1 MDREQDN
8 ASDKQASTSE
18 TSRSCVRCY
27 RRKTRCDR
35 KSPCSQCARMREICT
50 YPSERRD
57 SGKKSS
63 SLQDISDRL
72 QRIESVLLWQMN
84 REPSS
89 GAPPPTSQAK
99 ISDSTA
105 SPASYFSKSSPTNPS
120 RSWEILLKDGER
132 VHYVDNANLLDVF
145 QDEERMKP
153 PDYQFD
159 SGKATRTSRDLN
171 LITGISPI
179 ADNRSGNPADLYPDP
194 QLALR
199 LWRAFI
205 ENVDPVVKVL
215 HIPTTQS
222 SIITLVADPSQTT
235 SSFSALA
242 FAIYFAA
249 TTSLSEDEI
258 SEISSNSR
266 SELLEKFKNG
276 LNQII
281 IDLNLFNEPDVTTVE
296 AIAIFAAS
304 QKTHSARFGTAIRL
318 AQSIGIHRDGAAL
331 GLSPFETER
340 RLRLWWHLNLLDH
353 RAPEDHGF
361 AYSFDWL
368 HQGQRLPLNVD
379 DDCLFPTMETL
390 PSESDAWTQTSFALA
405 QIEATKILQRVLGTI
420 ATGQGADLTGDL
432 EERKRIMR
440 EHKAWF
446 EKKFFSHK
454 ALSQAQETAA
464 AHYKTA
470 YTKMEFM
477 LQAREHLT
485 SQADHKNCSTSSP
498 SKGLCEIAFSTAC
511 RTIESSYSLL
521 SGRTTG
527 NLAWLFQVYPQW
539 YALAYV
545 LRFLCAFPLAPETEK
560 AWDLVNKMFDA
571 LSYSDD
577 LSAVGA
583 GRGSIWRCLARI
595 RHQVW
600 IARGGYRRSASG
612 THRKVNKGVSQSTNV
627 GESSYATHNGPQ
639 EEMDLE
645 YMQRDENML
654 EPEWPSQSMPPSD
667 PAWDIEG
674 DLFGDSMPDMLCL
687 PEWNDIVNG
696 RRLGST

>member
-1 MDREQDN
+1 
-8 ASDKQASTSE
+8 
-18 TSRSCVRCY
+18 
-27 RRKTRCDR
+27 
-35 KSPCSQCARMREICT
+35 
-50 YPSERRD
+50 
-57 SGKKSS
+57 
-63 SLQDISDRL
+63 
-72 QRIESVLLWQMN
+72 MN

-89 GAPPPTSQAK
+89 WAPPPRLQAK
-99 ISDSTA
+99 ISESVA
-105 SPASYFSKSSPTNPS
+105 SPASYLSKSSSANPW

-145 QDEERMKP
+145 QDEERMRP
-153 PDYQFD
+153 PDPQFAC
-159 SGKATRTSRDLN
+159 GKAASISRDLN
-171 LITGISPI
+171 LTTGISPI
-179 ADNRSGNPADLYPDP
+179 AHNRTGNPANLYPDP

-205 ENVDPVVKVL
+205 ENVDPVVKIL

-222 SIITLVADPSQTT
+222 SMVALVADPSRTT

-249 TTSLSEDEI
+249 TTSLNEDEI
-258 SEISSNSR
+258 SRISSNSR
-266 SELLEKFKNG
+266 SELLEEFKNG
-276 LNQII
+276 LNKII
-281 IDLNLFNEPDVTTVE
+281 IELNLFNEPDVTTVE
-296 AIAIFAAS
+296 AVAIFA
-304 QKTHSARFGTAIRL
+304 TCLRVHDPGRGVWILIGTAIRL

-368 HQGQRLPLNVD
+368 HQGLRLPLNID

-405 QIEATKILQRVLGTI
+405 SIEATKLLQRVLGTI
-420 ATGQGADLTGDL
+420 ATGHDADLTDDL
-432 EERKRIMR
+432 EERRKIMR

-446 EKKFFSHK
+446 EKKFFSNK
-454 ALSQAQETAA
+454 TLSRVQETAA
-464 AHYKTA
+464 THYRTA
-470 YTKMEFM
+470 YIKMEFM

-485 SQADHKNCSTSSP
+485 SQTEHKNCSTPSP
-498 SKGLCEIAFSTAC
+498 SKGLCEMAFSTAC

-527 NLAWLFQVYPQW
+527 NFAWLFQTYPQW

-545 LRFLCAFPLAPETEK
+545 LRFLCAFPLSSETEK
-560 AWDLVNKMFDA
+560 AWDLVNKVFDA

-577 LSAVGA
+577 LSVVDA

-600 IARGGYRRSASG
+600 IARGGYRRSTSG
-612 THRKVNKGVSQSTNV
+612 AHGKVNKGVSHCSKV
-627 GESSYATHNGPQ
+627 GESSYATHNGPL
-639 EEMDLE
+639 EETDLDYE
-645 YMQRDENML
+645 QRDEDML
-654 EPEWPSQSMPPSD
+654 EPEWPSQRMPSPD
-667 PAWDIEG
+667 LAWNIEG